1 MVSLSLHSALSG
13 VPASVLEGA
22 LVLLPRARPFPGLAR
37 LRAPAWAAL
46 LPISII
52 VGTFGLLIAPGMAP
66 STVLAAAI
74 TTPLLAVI
82 AVFLVVRARRLVLP
96 LAAAAGGLALWA
108 TGQGGHVGT
117 GVITALACLTVGT
130 ALQRLIPGRW
140 LLFGVVAMSAVDIA
154 LLLAGPGY
162 HETAVLAAAQTNF
175 HGPRFTGAR
184 IGGTTIGYP
193 DLFLAALLG
202 ASLAGQRAQAWAA
215 GLLVVF
221 AVGYDSM
228 LSPGLLL
235 PATVPIA
242 LTLVVIGFIR
252 HRRSRARRA
261 GRAGLAAATPAT
273 PCDPPTGLSDTRA
286 PGARAARRTCPAQVS
301 ARRASLTPTSRPDS
315 RTTLR
320 SADGVEVGGQR

>member
-1 MVSLSLHSALSG
+1 MVSFHVHSAVAG

-52 VGTFGLLIAPGMAP
+52 VGTFGLLIAPGLASP
-66 STVLAAAI
+66 TVFAAAI

-82 AVFLVVRARRLVLP
+82 AVLLVVRARFLVLP
-96 LAAAAGGLALWA
+96 MAALAGALAVWE

-117 GVITALACLTVGT
+117 GVVTALACLTVGA

-140 LLFGVVAMSAVDIA
+140 LLVGVVAMSVVDIT

-162 HETAVLAAAQTNF
+162 HETALLAAAQTNF

-184 IGGTTIGYP
+184 LGGTTIGYP
-193 DLFLAALLG
+193 DLFLCALLG
-202 ASLAGQRAQAWAA
+202 AALAGSRAQMWAA
-215 GLLVVF
+215 GLLTVS
-221 AVGYDSM
+221 AVGYDSL

-242 LTLVVIGFIR
+242 LTLVVVGFTR
-252 HRRSRARRA
+252 HRRSRARRHGLTA
-261 GRAGLAAATPAT
+261 DAPATRCDLAAALIENCAPA
-273 PCDPPTGLSDTRA
+273 PRA
-286 PGARAARRTCPAQVS
+286 VRRTCPEHVGS
-301 ARRASLTPTSRPDS
+301 SRAHR
-315 RTTLR
+315 
-320 SADGVEVGGQR
+320 AAH

>member
-1 MVSLSLHSALSG
+1 MVSFSLHSALSG
-13 VPASVLEGA
+13 VPASILEGA

-46 LPISII
+46 LPLSII
-52 VGTFGLLIAPGMAP
+52 VGTFGLLVAPELAP
-66 STVLAAAI
+66 QTVLAAAV

-82 AVFLVVRARRLVLP
+82 AVLVVVRARLLVLP
-96 LAAAAGGLALWA
+96 LAALAGALAMWA
-108 TGQGGHVGT
+108 TGQGGHIGT
-117 GVITALACLTVGT
+117 GVVTALACLTVGV

-140 LLFGVVAMSAVDIA
+140 LLLGVAAMSVVDIT

-202 ASLAGQRAQAWAA
+202 ASLAGDRAQAWAA
-215 GLLVVF
+215 GLLVVL
-221 AVGYDSM
+221 AVAYDSM

-242 LTLVVIGFIR
+242 LTLAVVGLVRHHRRPARLR
-252 HRRSRARRA
+252 HRQRSTL
-261 GRAGLAAATPAT
+261 G
-273 PCDPPTGLSDTRA
+273 PPTAAPVPAAPCEPPTALSDTRVPA
-286 PGARAARRTCPAQVS
+286 ARTARRTCPQYAS
-301 ARRASLTPTSRPDS
+301 AHRGTQTPLPVRTQRP
-315 RTTLR
+315 R
-320 SADGVEVGGQR
+320 

>member
-1 MVSLSLHSALSG
+1 MVSLSLHSALTG

-46 LPISII
+46 LPVSIV
-52 VGTFGLLIAPGMAP
+52 VGTFGLLIAPGLASP
-66 STVLAAAI
+66 TVLAAAI

-82 AVFLVVRARRLVLP
+82 AVLLVVRGRLLVLL
-96 LAAAAGGLALWA
+96 LAAVAGGLAVWA

-117 GVITALACLTVGT
+117 GVVTALACLTVGA

-140 LLFGVVAMSAVDIA
+140 LLLGVVAMSVVDIT

-193 DLFLAALLG
+193 DLFLAGLLG
-202 ASLAGQRAQAWAA
+202 ASLAGERAQAWAA
-215 GLLVVF
+215 GLLIVF
-221 AVGYDSM
+221 AVAYDSM
-228 LSPGLLL
+228 LAPGLLL

-242 LTLVVIGFIR
+242 LTFAVIGFV
-252 HRRSRARRA
+252 RRRRQRAGQGRRA
-261 GRAGLAAATPAT
+261 AAAPAT
-273 PCDPPTGLSDTRA
+273 HCEPPTALSDTRA
-286 PGARAARRTCPAQVS
+286 PGVRTARRTCPQHAS
-301 ARRASLTPTSRPDS
+301 ARRASLTPLPVRPQGP
-315 RTTLR
+315 R
-320 SADGVEVGGQR
+320 

>member
-22 LVLLPRARPFPGLAR
+22 LVVLPRAKPFPALTR
-37 LRAPAWAAL
+37 LRAPAWAVL
-46 LPISII
+46 LPVSII
-52 VGTFGLLIAPGMAP
+52 VGTFGLLVAPGLASP
-66 STVLAAAI
+66 TVLAAAI

-82 AVFLVVRARRLVLP
+82 AVLLVVRARILMLP
-96 LAAAAGGLALWA
+96 LAALAGGLAVWA

-117 GVITALACLTVGT
+117 GLVTALACLTLGA

-140 LLFGVVAMSAVDIA
+140 LLAGVVAMSVVDA
-154 LLLAGPGY
+154 TLLLAGPGY

-202 ASLAGQRAQAWAA
+202 ASLAGQRAQAWA
-215 GLLVVF
+215 GGVLVVL
-221 AVGYDSM
+221 AVAYDSM
-228 LSPGLLL
+228 LTPGLLL

-242 LTLVVIGFIR
+242 LTLVVIGLVR
-252 HRRSRARRA
+252 HRRRRARLNRPGEA
-261 GRAGLAAATPAT
+261 EADAEADGALATHCDTPTA
-273 PCDPPTGLSDTRA
+273 LSDARA
-286 PGARAARRTCPAQVS
+286 PAARTARRRCPEHAS
-301 ARRASLTPTSRPDS
+301 GRRASLTPPSVRPQGP
-315 RTTLR
+315 R
-320 SADGVEVGGQR
+320 